1 MQMQEPKPVD
11 RDLYERLRKRMLMFY
26 FAAGINGVMAVWV
39 ISVGAGQVASGTLAI
54 ILVMF
59 LAFAALNFYMARVLR
74 KQWDAHLRGQS
85 PKSPDQ
91 ATK

>member
-1 MQMQEPKPVD
+1 MQNTTPVD
-11 RDLYERLRKRMLMFY
+11 RDLHQRLRKRMLMFY
-26 FAAGINGVMAVWV
+26 FAAGINMVMAVWAM
-39 ISVGAGQVASGTLAI
+39 SAGAGQVASGTLAI

-74 KQWDAHLRGQS
+74 KQWDAHVRGQLQ
-85 PKSPDQ
+85 KSPDQ